1 VHESAIARRYQEAV
15 PRLLWLEPIRRRI
28 FVYIPCLIEGDVNMN
43 QRSLDL
49 VPSDQTQTELL
60 GRLDDLPFS
69 LWHGLS
75 ASAIFFAIL
84 LDVFDNFNIAFALPP
99 LRTEW
104 TLTPVQV
111 GFLGSIALLGLALGA
126 LIIPG
131 LADRLGRKWPFIVA
145 VTGFSVMSL
154 ACGLARDYPQLLI
167 YRFITGIF
175 IGGAAPLSFT
185 YLAEIAGRR
194 FRGRLV
200 ALATIGSTVALI
212 CVPVAAGILIPVH
225 GWRSIFY
232 ASFALGIISVAWCLI
247 ILKESVPYLVDRNR
261 MVDAARILAFFEKNP
276 RSSLGQ
282 PSRRQ
287 ATATEQIA
295 VPTMKAR
302 HSYFV
307 SLWRP
312 DIRMVTMIAW
322 TLNATTLFGLTGAA
336 IWLPTLLTN
345 LGLGQESFRIV
356 FIGSFGSL
364 VGAVLALLLVDNWGR
379 KPLLV
384 IAAVGTLVFYPLLGA
399 MGTATLIGIV
409 AFLAQMCSAGIIFPP
424 LYAWLNENYPSEI
437 RASGMGWSQVPGRV
451 AGFLAP
457 NAVGLVVAA
466 GWGFQ
471 AVGVV
476 LGVPSLVSA
485 LLVLGWARESKGR
498 YLNPG

>member
-1 VHESAIARRYQEAV
+1 MSQQAWDAMQSA
-15 PRLLWLEPIRRRI
+15 
-28 FVYIPCLIEGDVNMN
+28 
-43 QRSLDL
+43 
-49 VPSDQTQTELL
+49 QTPAEILR
-60 GRLDDLPFS
+60 RLDDLPFS
-69 LWHGLS
+69 KSHALG

-99 LRTEW
+99 LRAEW
-104 TLTPVQV
+104 NLTPVQV

-131 LADRLGRKWPFIVA
+131 VADRWGRKWPYIVA

-154 ACGLARDYPQLLI
+154 ACGLAQDYQQLLI

-175 IGGAAPLSFT
+175 IGGGAPLSFT
-185 YLAEIAGRR
+185 YLAEIAGRQ

-200 ALATIGSTVALI
+200 ALATIGSAMALI
-212 CVPVAAGILIPVH
+212 CVPVAAGVLIPTY

-232 ASFALGIISVAWCLI
+232 ASFVLGIVSVAWCLFA
-247 ILKESVPYLVDRNR
+247 LKESVPYLVARNR
-261 MVDAARILAFFEKNP
+261 LADAARILATFATSQPARAGPPPAAAAAPAAASPKK
-276 RSSLGQ
+276 GQ
-282 PSRRQ
+282 
-287 ATATEQIA
+287 
-295 VPTMKAR
+295 

-312 DIRMVTMIAW
+312 DIRMVTIIAW
-322 TLNATTLFGLTGAA
+322 TLNATSLFAITGAS

-345 LGLGQESFRIV
+345 LGLGRESFRIV
-356 FIGSFGSL
+356 FIGSLGTL
-364 VGAVLALLLVDNWGR
+364 VGAVLALLFVDTWGR

-384 IAAVGTLVFYPLLGA
+384 IAAVGALVFYPLLGA
-399 MGTATLIGIV
+399 MSTANSIGAV
-409 AFLAQMCSAGIIFPP
+409 AFFAQMCSGGIIFPP

-437 RASGMGWSQVPGRV
+437 RASGMGWSQVPGRL

-457 NAVGLVVAA
+457 NAIGLVIAA

-471 AVGVV
+471 AVGIV

-485 LLVLGWARESKGR
+485 MLVLGWAKETKRR
-498 YLNPG
+498 YLNAG